1 MTKLKSKGGRR
12 QIVLNDNQ
20 IKELEELA
28 RDMTIEQ
35 IPDYF
40 GITEKTFRAIRDRNI
55 TVLTAY
61 KRGKAGG
68 IREATSLL
76 WQKMRA
82 GDTASI
88 LFYLKTQA
96 GWSEKQQL
104 DITTKDVT
112 PQLTRFNIIVIDDAS
127 QSNN

>member
-1 MTKLKSKGGRR
+1 
-12 QIVLNDNQ
+12 
-20 IKELEELA
+20 
-28 RDMTIEQ
+28 
-35 IPDYF
+35 
-40 GITEKTFRAIRDRNI
+40 
-55 TVLTAY
+55 
-61 KRGKAGG
+61 
-68 IREATSLL
+68 
-76 WQKMRA
+76 MRA